1 MIELETR
8 VKIPFLWGKA
18 VFRKTN
24 WTQINLIVGPNG
36 SGKTLLAQ
44 SLSEQFKAAGYSVRF
59 IKSDRGNRKK
69 QLALLKS
76 NDKIREKIEK
86 VLSSMFGK
94 SIKFIEDIDGTLI
107 PIVENKAWNVE
118 YMLEDAECHGLREII
133 LLLISL
139 YQKSDE
145 KNIGECIFF
154 DEPELHLHPQFQT
167 FFMNEIRKEA
177 QHSSRRMFFLISH
190 SPFFIDLRTPEDL
203 TGVIVCHVNKI
214 PTTIDELNDEDDALF
229 RRFLPRFNTYHKQFF
244 FSDNQIF
251 VEGYT
256 DQQMFT
262 YLLPFIEN
270 EYSAAGTGIIDVG
283 GKDELGVFCKVC
295 SLLGTNG
302 RIITDLDSLF
312 SGKLRDVFCEDERV
326 CQWLEK
332 QKEKQ
337 SAFYESIFSE
347 KELAQEITLEKLIRK
362 LERLLVEIGKAAIEL
377 SPAEVRSLLKKD
389 AKNQNNQMHTNN
401 AVTKTGNQSGN
412 AAGSK
417 SDYHVNQKDVMLLE
431 VLLQKLALLQEKHEN
446 AEAIDTYKTVLLQ
459 GVNQIPEL
467 LEKLLPPKIAATIP
481 LVKNLSALVLAAAE
495 AARVYVLHKGCIEHY
510 YTQNQILFMPVSAKD
525 RLFRNELDFIQSSH
539 KKTLRKKYEALIGLL
554 EKACTTV

>member
-24 WTQINLIVGPNG
+24 WSQINLIVGPNG

-44 SLSEQFKAAGYSVRF
+44 GLAKQFEDAGFSVRF
-59 IKSDRGNRKK
+59 VKSDRGDRKT
-69 QLALLKS
+69 QLAILKS
-76 NDKIREKIEK
+76 NDKIRQKIET

-139 YQKSDE
+139 YQKSGDINSGTE
-145 KNIGECIFF
+145 SGAGGGNFKNVATNSGTARECIFF

-167 FFMNEIRKEA
+167 FFMNEIRKEV
-177 QHSSRRMFFLISH
+177 QHSSRKIFFLISH

-203 TGVIVCHVNKI
+203 TGVICCHINKV
-214 PTTIDELNDEDDALF
+214 PTSIEELNEEDDQLF

-326 CQWLEK
+326 ISWLEK
-332 QKEKQ
+332 QREKQ
-337 SAFYESIFSE
+337 NAFYESIFTA
-347 KELAQEITLEKLIRK
+347 KELEQEITLEKLIRK
-362 LERLLVEIGKAAIEL
+362 LERMLVEVGKSVIEL
-377 SPAEVRSLLKKD
+377 SPAEIKAELKKSQKNREKNSGQSSRHD
-389 AKNQNNQMHTNN
+389 AE
-401 AVTKTGNQSGN
+401 
-412 AAGSK
+412 
-417 SDYHVNQKDVMLLE
+417 LLE
-431 VLLQKLALLQEKHEN
+431 IFLQKLALLQEKHEN
-446 AEAIDTYKTVLLQ
+446 AEAVDTYKTVLLQ
-459 GVNQIPEL
+459 GMNEIPEL

-481 LVKNLSALVLAAAE
+481 LVRNLSALVLAAAE

-510 YTQNQILFMPVSAKD
+510 YTQNTILFMPVSAKD
-525 RLFRNELDFIQSSH
+525 RLFRNELDFIQTAH
-539 KKTLRKKYEALIGLL
+539 KKTIRKKYAELIVLL
-554 EKACTTV
+554 EKACST